1 MKKLISLCLAVA
13 LAISLVACGGQN
25 QSQNEGPAVGNSANS
40 TTEIQTQPSEQPEEE
55 QEETSAGS
63 GETSSP
69 ETPEAG
75 QEEKDE
81 EKGADQQGGEEQT
94 PAVTASHS
102 DVTFKSAGS
111 MFKLTLTELPETMTS
126 VAYVSKDEAV
136 ATVAEDGTV
145 TAVAPGNTDVV
156 MTVNFEDGTT
166 AEFTCIIRC
175 HWQEEPEN
183 GSENSGENTGEQETS
198 SDNAV
203 DTAVNANIDLA
214 AFFAYYMEHL
224 AAVLGEG
231 NTPHTMA
238 VEGELLDA
246 YYAGLNDI
254 ATKQCVVQ
262 MPGIGAVPFE
272 FALVEVENAN
282 DVEAVRAIFE
292 ARVTYQIEG
301 GAWYPATI
309 EGWEKADIIVNGNYV
324 ALIVAGDQQADA
336 VQAYQEFFLQKTMPV
351 E

>member
-94 PAVTASHS
+94 PAVTASHR
-102 DVTFKSAGS
+102 DVTFKSAGG
-111 MFKLTLTELPETMTS
+111 MFKLTLTEIPETMTS

-145 TAVAPGNTDVV
+145 TAVAPGNTEVV
-156 MTVNFEDGTT
+156 MTVNFVDGTT
-166 AEFTCIIRC
+166 REFTCIVRC
-175 HWQEEPEN
+175 NWQGKTEGEN
-183 GSENSGENTGEQETS
+183 ESSGEEETP
-198 SDNAV
+198 SDNTV
-203 DTAVNANIDLA
+203 DTSATVDLA
-214 AFFAYYMEHL
+214 AFFVSYMEHL
-224 AAVLGEG
+224 VATLGEE

-246 YYAGLNDI
+246 YYTGLNGI

-272 FALVEVENAN
+272 FALVEVENAK
-282 DVEAVRAIFE
+282 DAAAVRAIFE
-292 ARVTYQIEG
+292 ARVTYQVEG

-309 EGWEKADIIVNGNYV
+309 EGWEKAEIVENGNYI
-324 ALIVAGDQQADA
+324 ALIVAGEQQSDA